1 MEIKTCG
8 RCKIEKDVCEF
19 GLVKSLPRSTCNECR
34 KIESK
39 EYREKNPENR
49 KKTIS
54 KYYETNRDV
63 ILIKLK
69 KRTKDNPENKKEIS
83 LKSYNKNKEKYKER
97 IRLYKQ
103 NNKEKRN
110 EWERNRKETNP
121 EYKLIGVIRTRL
133 SNFLKNKNITKKNKT
148 FEIVGCTKEFLREYI
163 EKQFTEDMSWENHG
177 MYGWHIDHIIPLA
190 SAKDEDEIYKLC
202 HYTNLQ
208 PLWWFDNLSKGSKMD
223 VYKNWGLPFTTI

>member
-1 MEIKTCG
+1 MKTKICG

-39 EYREKNPENR
+39 EYREKNPEKR

-69 KRTKDNPENKKEIS
+69 KWTKDNPEKKKEIS
-83 LKSYNKNKEKYKER
+83 LKSYHKNKEKHKER
-97 IRLYKQ
+97 IRLYNQ
-103 NNKEKRN
+103 NNKINRNKR
-110 EWERNRKETNP
+110 ERLKKKTNP
-121 EYKLIGVIRTRL
+121 EYRLMSVVRTRIL
-133 SNFLKNKNITKKNKT
+133 NFLTKKNVTKKNKT
-148 FEIVGCTKEFLREYI
+148 FEIVGCSKEFLREYI
-163 EKQFTEDMSWENHG
+163 EKQFTDGMSWENYG
-177 MYGWHIDHIIPLA
+177 KFGWHIDHIVPL
-190 SAKDEDEIYKLC
+190 SSGKNEEEIYKLC

-208 PLWWFDNLSKGSKMD
+208 PLWAFDNLSKGSKIDM
-223 VYKNWGLPFTTI
+223 

>member
-1 MEIKTCG
+1 MKTKICG

-39 EYREKNPENR
+39 EYREKNPEKR

-69 KRTKDNPENKKEIS
+69 KWTKDNPEKKKEIS
-83 LKSYNKNKEKYKER
+83 LKSYHKNKEKHKER
-97 IRLYKQ
+97 IRLYNQ
-103 NNKEKRN
+103 NNKINRNKR
-110 EWERNRKETNP
+110 ERLKKKTNP
-121 EYKLIGVIRTRL
+121 EYRLMSVVRTRIL
-133 SNFLKNKNITKKNKT
+133 NFLTKKNVTKKNKT
-148 FEIVGCTKEFLREYI
+148 FEIVGCSKEFLREYI
-163 EKQFTEDMSWENHG
+163 EKQFTDGMSWENYG
-177 MYGWHIDHIIPLA
+177 KFGWHIDHIVPL
-190 SAKDEDEIYKLC
+190 SSGKNEEEIYKLC

-208 PLWWFDNLSKGSKMD
+208 PLWAFDNLSKGSKID
-223 VYKNWGLPFTTI
+223 I